1 MIIEIESGVKKD
13 GTITAR
19 RGHLIIDNGAYTADS
34 AFFSELA
41 AMHVHGPYKTQSA
54 HIDAHCVYTNHQPS
68 GSVRA
73 PTAPQAC
80 WALEQHTDEIANAIG
95 MDPVEFRRQ
104 NCIDT
109 GDEGPTRQVYLPIG
123 LHECIANAVEMSDYG
138 QELPEDEAIGLAV
151 GWWPTFGVPSGA
163 YVKLNADG
171 TGVIVTGAQE
181 CGTGS
186 VMTLPMLAADELG
199 MQPEDFTLVYQ
210 DTDAGPWDMGATGS
224 QTLVNNGRAVV
235 GAAQQIAEPAAPAGR
250 GSDGGRPGRHRAR
263 RGLRAGQGLA
273 RQPRLDR
280 RARGHRA
287 RRRAAARH
295 RLGHAPGGP
304 ETDNTNC
311 VGKLGM
317 DAWSAPQVSC
327 HAVRVKLDR
336 DTGVARVL
344 EVSCSHDSG
353 TIINEVG
360 AEGQVEGGVMMG
372 MGQALSEGTKYDD
385 EGRQRNAGLLE
396 YKLQTMPDAPPI
408 SRQVGADQRHR
419 RRAARLQGRRRGA
432 QRRHGGGDRER
443 ARQADRRAAAPAA
456 DDARA
461 RLGAHAGGGLVSY
474 TAAHT
479 LDEAVAAMAAGA
491 RPVAGGSDLV
501 VAARHGKSPLPE
513 SLVAIHGV
521 GELGSI
527 SVEGGSARHGRARQP
542 RRDRG
547 QRRRRARAG
556 RASPTAARSW
566 ARPRRVTSGRSAATS

>member
-1 MIIEIESGVKKD
+1 MVIEIESGVKKD

-19 RGHLIIDNGAYTADS
+19 RGRLIIDNGAYTADS
-34 AFFSELA
+34 AFFSQLA
-41 AMHVHGPYKTQSA
+41 AMHIHGPYKTQSA
-54 HIDAHCVYTNHQPS
+54 SIDAHCVYTNHQPS

-80 WALEQHTDEIANAIG
+80 WALEQHTDELAAAIG
-95 MDPVEFRRQ
+95 MDPVEFRRK

-123 LHECIANAVEMSDYG
+123 LHECIANAVEMSGYG

-171 TGVIVTGAQE
+171 SGVIVTGAQE

-235 GAAQQIAEPAAPAGR
+235 
-250 GSDGGRPGRHRAR
+250 
-263 RGLRAGQGLA
+263 
-273 RQPRLDR
+273 
-280 RARGHRA
+280 
-287 RRRAAARH
+287 AAAKQVADQLRQLAADQMEASPEDIELVDGFAQVKGSPDSRVAVAELAEAAH
-295 RLGHAPGGP
+295 GGELLLGTGSGTPPAGP
-304 ETDNTNC
+304 ETDNQNC

-336 DTGVARVL
+336 DTGVVRVL
-344 EVSCSHDSG
+344 DVSCSHDSG
-353 TIINEVG
+353 TIINETG

-385 EGRQRNAGLLE
+385 EGRQLNAALLE

-408 SRQVGADQRHR
+408 AVKWVQTNASDG
-419 RRAARLQGRRRGA
+419 GPRGSKGVA
-432 QRRHGGGDRER
+432 E
-443 ARQADRRAAAPAA
+443 APNVATAAAIANA
-456 DDARA
+456 
-461 RLGAHAGGGLVSY
+461 LSKLTGGPLRKMPMTPERVWE
-474 TAAHT
+474 HT
-479 LDEAVAAMAAGA
+479 QEM
-491 RPVAGGSDLV
+491 GS
-501 VAARHGKSPLPE
+501 
-513 SLVAIHGV
+513 
-521 GELGSI
+521 
-527 SVEGGSARHGRARQP
+527 
-542 RRDRG
+542 
-547 QRRRRARAG
+547 
-556 RASPTAARSW
+556 
-566 ARPRRVTSGRSAATS
+566 